1 MWMYSLGLSSS
12 GSSTPSGDLWR
23 RLQTHSWNQ
32 WSQGAPP
39 PAKADH
45 SPKDKTQMM
54 ESVSDPEL
62 FYLGLHGIQKQ
73 LLERNGEDQETLER
87 KASGLRV
94 WSYMLPSQLHHLS
107 VERHWATQK
116 TSQSLLLLICK
127 RDNKTLS
134 SHRSWVSNTNDSYKN
149 AQETLT
155 PQHTCKLWYSLTDE
169 MPVAGGN
176 WMIPMHIV
184 LVLVPPEVD
193 TATWIQIQTIY
204 LRDTR
209 KQEGK
214 SEPRK
219 RR

>member
-1 MWMYSLGLSSS
+1 MEYKNNFWKGTARTKKHWKGRRVVSEFEAMCSHLSSTTYQWRGLGQLKKPLRAS
-12 GSSTPSGDLWR
+12 YSSS
-23 RLQTHSWNQ
+23 
-32 WSQGAPP
+32 
-39 PAKADH
+39 AK
-45 SPKDKTQMM
+45 
-54 ESVSDPEL
+54 
-62 FYLGLHGIQKQ
+62 G
-73 LLERNGEDQETLER
+73 N
-87 KASGLRV
+87 
-94 WSYMLPSQLHHLS
+94 
-107 VERHWATQK
+107 
-116 TSQSLLLLICK
+116 
-127 RDNKTLS
+127 NKTLS

-209 KQEGK
+209 KQRRVKVSQGREGNQ
-214 SEPRK
+214 
-219 RR
+219 